1 MRILGYRIANG
12 EPVTVADRDWL
23 QHVYAIGGTGSGK
36 TTWLE
41 SLMAGDLTE
50 GRGFCYI
57 DKHGDSAKRIA
68 DHSPQPHI
76 YWRPAS
82 LSHVV
87 GLNPLHNVPPDDR
100 WKVTANIVSVFSD
113 IWGLGEQTPR
123 LIYFLRASV
132 RLLLDSHGTTL
143 LDIRR
148 VLSDA
153 TYRHGLLRK
162 CRDEETRQTWREFE
176 AKDARQQAQEIGSLQ
191 NKVAALADA
200 LPLRLVLGQTTSTI
214 HIRQIIDR
222 GTIMVCDLSGLG
234 DEPARLLGALLV
246 SSFAQ
251 AAEARSDI
259 AERERSDYT
268 LYIDEFQNFA
278 SLAFAKVL
286 SESRKWHLS
295 IVLAHQFIGQISERG
310 LHEAVLGNCGT
321 LVSFRVGAEDAPR
334 LARALDAP
342 ESELA
347 SLSRGH
353 AYVRT
358 LRDGQPTIA
367 RPMAVEMATLGTGR
381 LPAVTRNTHANFA
394 RPRKLAERRRAPKR
408 SEWH

>member
-1 MRILGYRIANG
+1 MRILGYRIATG
-12 EPVTVADRDWL
+12 EPITVADDDWR
-23 QHVYAIGGTGSGK
+23 HHAYAIGGTGSGK

-41 SLMAGDLTE
+41 SLMAADLSTR
-50 GRGFCYI
+50 RGFCYL

-68 DHSPQPHI
+68 DGSPQPII

-82 LSHVV
+82 LSHVI
-87 GLNPLHNVPPDDR
+87 GLNPLHNVERDER

-132 RLLLDSHGTTL
+132 RLLLDRHGTTL

-148 VLSDA
+148 LLSDA
-153 TYRHGLLRK
+153 AFRRKLLKK
-162 CRDEETRQTWREFE
+162 CKDAETRQTWREFD

-200 LPLRLVLGQTTSTI
+200 LPLRLVLGQATSTI
-214 HIRQIIDR
+214 HFRKIIDR
-222 GTIMVCDLSGLG
+222 GTVMVCDLSGMG

-251 AAEARSDI
+251 AAEARSDV
-259 AERERSDYT
+259 AERERPDYT

-286 SESRKWHLS
+286 SEARKWHLS
-295 IVLAHQFIGQISERG
+295 IVLCHQFIGQIAESR

-321 LVSFRVGAEDAPR
+321 VVSFRVGAEDAPR
-334 LARALDAP
+334 LSQVLDAP
-342 ESELA
+342 ASELA
-347 SLSRGH
+347 TLSRGH

-358 LRDGQPTIA
+358 LRDGQPTVA
-367 RPMAVEMATLGTGR
+367 RPIEIEMATLGAGH
-381 LPAVTRNTHANFA
+381 LAAAIANTHANFA
-394 RPRKLAERRRAPKR
+394 RPRKLAERRPAPQHR
-408 SEWH
+408 EWH

>member
-12 EPVTVADRDWL
+12 EPITVAARDWL
-23 QHVYAIGGTGSGK
+23 QHAYAIGGTGSGK

-41 SLMAGDLTE
+41 SLMAADLTTR
-50 GRGFCYI
+50 RGFCYL

-68 DHSPQPHI
+68 DGSPQPLI

-82 LSHVV
+82 LSHVI
-87 GLNPLHNVPPDDR
+87 GLNPLHNVPPDER

-132 RLLLDSHGTTL
+132 RLLLDNHGTTL

-153 TYRHGLLRK
+153 AFRHSLLKK
-162 CRDEETRQTWREFE
+162 CRDAETRQTWREFE

-200 LPLRLVLGQTTSTI
+200 LPLRLVLGQPTSTI
-214 HIRQIIDR
+214 DIRRIIDR
-222 GTIMVCDLSGLG
+222 GTVMVCDLSGMG

-251 AAEARSDI
+251 AAESRSEI
-259 AERERSDYT
+259 AERERADYT

-286 SESRKWHLS
+286 SEARKWHLS
-295 IVLAHQFIGQISERG
+295 IVLCHQFLGQIAERG

-321 LVSFRVGAEDAPR
+321 VVSFRVGAEDAPR

-347 SLSRGH
+347 TLSRGQ

-367 RPMAVEMATLGTGR
+367 RPMEVEMATLGTGR
-381 LPAVTRNTHANFA
+381 LPAAIRNTHANFA
-394 RPRKLAERRRAPKR
+394 RPRALAEKRDAPQRRD
-408 SEWH
+408 WH